1 MNTVLSQVSFMIDI
15 FSCHND
21 SLKISNEKVFTYGS
35 TNDTVENAKLYQ
47 LSCPEAE
54 GDFFLRDLL
63 IILKSHPSLEK
74 SAAAEQTKLSH
85 LIGGEKQ
92 LSQSL
97 RSSLT
102 SKKRGKAKKGQT
114 NENFMEKMQGPNSE
128 IVPPVRHFSM
138 PRKRTLKETLTQTKI
153 IDKTE
158 IMFSSAMKTL
168 SSCTDP
174 LFDEAFLESK
184 KVFLE
189 CLPQVDK
196 VQGMIPKVVEVLI
209 RIVGCKSL
217 KKIDIFSSILF
228 GGFVENL
235 ITYIILLPT
244 DYKENSMSND
254 ALILFLE
261 NVVRLCE
268 FSFEL
273 MPSKSTP
280 ILKKL
285 LRSVQYAVKGLSDC
299 QNLIISESICINTDA
314 VLKRVSETGIKT
326 NQRLR
331 MNDKEDLL
339 KPPNNI
345 KSISIFPT
353 KEDLFE
359 NDIFLRKNVVD
370 GAYKD
375 VEHYVDVQFRLLRED
390 FIAPLRNG
398 IQQFCQSL
406 NDKNNFDKSRRF
418 DNIRIHENVK
428 FLHGMV
434 RNGKIGHLVRLSKS
448 VNHYSRFMFGT
459 LLLFTKNN
467 FETFFCATVVDPV
480 SKDFLVVEICGARAT
495 VDEIYIGSFTMVESE
510 VYFEP
515 YFHVLEALQQ
525 TDLNRFPMKQYIVD
539 VEPQEQDAKSV
550 SILESPNR
558 LNASQDQAFKAA
570 IAEEFVAI
578 QGPPGTGKTYLALQ
592 VAKHILFNYGPP
604 IFNSFGLS
612 DLGLSDLDDDE
623 DLFDERVCKYTN
635 KRKELYY
642 DNIYFHEEKRLDVP
656 ILVVCFT
663 NHALDQ
669 FLEGLLTCTRKIIRV
684 GGQSKSTELNML
696 NLKEIRKDFV
706 STEKKKRR
714 HCSCSLCKIELHKL
728 SRHARLKEEIEG
740 ISLSYIIY
748 LKKLEGVSTKGFL
761 KMQVLSPW
769 MPRQF
774 RAALSGEQYESWLL
788 DGAYEKSIPE
798 NYIEEQDL
806 SQTTKT
812 HHLIR
817 EGRKP
822 TLLKGIKEVNNFTEF
837 LDNAD
842 SQANALFSINL
853 KDIHK
858 QSLNSQNKLNKLR
871 KKGIDEEM
879 LNDLIVQID
888 DLNRHSRYISYML
901 THKVPIDHNK
911 RIHELSKEVNV
922 WSIDHDDRWLLYHSW
937 LNNYKNSIQFE
948 LKCLEFSLAEAK
960 SEMAGTTDKLD
971 TKLLKSANV
980 IGMTTTAAARLRNI
994 VEIVGPEIGN
1004 LCLIYGK
1011 VGPFITGLQG
1021 TQPRPENNLAR
1032 QGCPSPLRAM
1042 WHSFS

>member
-1 MNTVLSQVSFMIDI
+1 MIP
-15 FSCHND
+15 FEN
-21 SLKISNEKVFTYGS
+21 SLKISNGKMFTYGS

-54 GDFFLRDLL
+54 GDCFLRDLL

-85 LIGGEKQ
+85 LIGGENQ
-92 LSQSL
+92 RSQSL
-97 RSSLT
+97 RKP
-102 SKKRGKAKKGQT
+102 SKKRGKNGKT
-114 NENFMEKMQGPNSE
+114 NENFMEKMQGPDSE
-128 IVPPVRHFSM
+128 IVPPVSHFSM
-138 PRKRTLKETLTQTKI
+138 PRTKTLKETLTQTKI

-158 IMFSSAMKTL
+158 FMFSSAMKTL
-168 SSCTDP
+168 SSCADP
-174 LFDEAFLESK
+174 LFDEVFLESK
-184 KVFLE
+184 EVFLE

-235 ITYIILLPT
+235 MTYVILLPS
-244 DYKENSMSND
+244 DYNENSMSND

-273 MPSKSTP
+273 MPSKSSP

-285 LRSVQYAVKGLSDC
+285 LRSVQYAVEGLRDC
-299 QNLIISESICINTDA
+299 QNLIVSESIFINTDA
-314 VLKRVSETGIKT
+314 VLKQVSETGIKT

-331 MNDKEDLL
+331 RNDKEDLL

-406 NDKNNFDKSRRF
+406 NDKNSFDKSTRF

-428 FLHGMV
+428 FLHGIV
-434 RNGKIGHLVRLSKS
+434 RNGKFGHLVRLSKS
-448 VNHYSRFMFGT
+448 VNHYSRFMFGA

-480 SKDFLVVEICGARAT
+480 SKDFLVVEIFGARLT

-515 YFHVLEALQQ
+515 YFHVLKALQQ

-539 VEPQEQDAKSV
+539 VEPQEQDAKTV

-592 VAKHILFNYGPP
+592 VAKHILLNYGPP

-612 DLGLSDLDDDE
+612 DLDDDEE
-623 DLFDERVCKYTN
+623 DLFDEGVCKYTN
-635 KRKELYY
+635 KRKEFYY

-669 FLEGLLTCTRKIIRV
+669 FLEGLLTCTRRIIRV
-684 GGQSKSTELNML
+684 GGQSKSDDLNMF
-696 NLKEIRKDFV
+696 NLKEIRKDLV
-706 STEKKKRR
+706 STEKRKRR
-714 HCSCSLCKIELHKL
+714 HCSCHLCKIELHKL
-728 SRHARLKEEIEG
+728 SRHARLKENIEEIT
-740 ISLSYIIY
+740 LSYIIY

-774 RAALSGEQYESWLL
+774 RAALSGEQYDSWLL
-788 DGAYEKSIPE
+788 DGAYEKSVPE

-806 SQTTKT
+806 SPTTKT

-817 EGRKP
+817 EGRK
-822 TLLKGIKEVNNFTEF
+822 GIKEVNNFTKF

-858 QSLNSQNKLNKLR
+858 QSLNLQNKLNKLR

-879 LNDLIVQID
+879 LNDLIAQID

-901 THKVPIDHNK
+901 THKKPIDHNK

-937 LNNYKNSIQFE
+937 LNNYKNSIKFE
-948 LKCLEFSLAEAK
+948 LKCLEISLAEAK
-960 SEMAGTTDKLD
+960 SEMADTTDKLD
-971 TKLLKSANV
+971 TKILKSADV

-994 VEIVGPEIGN
+994 VEAVGPEIGN